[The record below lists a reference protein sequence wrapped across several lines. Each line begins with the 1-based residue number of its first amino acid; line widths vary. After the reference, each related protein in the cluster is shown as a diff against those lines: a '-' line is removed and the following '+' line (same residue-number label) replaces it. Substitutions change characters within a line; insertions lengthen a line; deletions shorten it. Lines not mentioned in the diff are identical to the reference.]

1 MTKTWPSHRGPRP
14 SRGGR
19 RTPLSPSRARVLELL
34 RDASEP
40 LGLAALTEVSGLH
53 ANTLRE
59 HLDGLVQA
67 GLASRH
73 RATPTGRGRPAWLY
87 EAADETAQSEY
98 AALATALAA
107 ELAASASDPAAAGA
121 EAGERWGRRIA
132 QSRPVDPS
140 KPLDPR
146 TETVT
151 VLAGY
156 GFAPRPGSREVVE
169 LTRCPLLDA
178 ARQYPEVVCSVHL
191 GLVRGLIS
199 ERGGDPTGTDLEPFA
214 TEDACRLHL
223 PRTTSA

>member
-1 MTKTWPSHRGPRP
+1 MKIWIH
-14 SRGGR
+14 
-19 RTPLSPSRARVLELL
+19 
-34 RDASEP
+34 
-40 LGLAALTEVSGLH
+40 
-53 ANTLRE
+53 
-59 HLDGLVQA
+59 
-67 GLASRH
+67 
-73 RATPTGRGRPAWLY
+73 
-87 EAADETAQSEY
+87 
-98 AALATALAA
+98 ALAA
-107 ELAASASDPAAAGA
+107 GVMLTGCSAERWAERDAVVACERMLGQLLADSGSAVIPEPQARAAEGEDGFLVSWDAGSGLQVAGA